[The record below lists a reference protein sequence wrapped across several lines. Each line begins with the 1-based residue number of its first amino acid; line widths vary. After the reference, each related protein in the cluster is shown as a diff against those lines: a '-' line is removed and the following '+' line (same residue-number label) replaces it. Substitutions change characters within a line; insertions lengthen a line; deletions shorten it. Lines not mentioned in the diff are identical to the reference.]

1 MAIASRGLTLA
12 VACGAAMGC
21 ATATIAR
28 AGRPVGA
35 DTERRLPRLR
45 PGGARLP
52 APRAS
57 QLPGR
62 RLRPPDTV
70 TESRVFRA
78 PTEVDVGR
86 YTRLLM
92 TSRHLARL
100 VLTLSA
106 LAASFGTIARASSP
120 GNLATVPAPQVTS
133 VEAPSLVGAPV
144 LNNNQPVL
152 TSGPTVTLSWTAP
165 VAGVPMSYV
174 IEASST
180 PGGPVDLANFNTGNA
195 QTTMVVPGVPFG
207 TYYVRVRGLDASG
220 LGPASNEI
228 QLSVGAVALS
238 APVLNN
244 NQPVLTSGPTVT
256 LSWTAPVTGLPISYI
271 IEASSTP
278 GGPANL
284 ANFNTG
290 TAQTSQ
296 VVANVPAGTYH
307 VRVRGLDAS
316 GPGAPSNEVQLVVST
331 GGGGVC
337 PSAPRGLNI
346 VSQGGGAVTL
356 AWQPPL
362 TGVATSYVVQA
373 GSVPGAVNLANFDT
387 NSTALSLAA
396 TVPAGSYFVRV
407 YARSSACASP
417 TFLGPAS
424 NEILLSVGGV
434 PGWGGQI
441 ECRIAITGPS
451 GYRHDETQTWFVGP
465 PAQVISNAR
474 TDYHVVWSA
483 QGSGGGVGTSWTI
496 GSTATTDLSVTRV
509 ASTGIP
515 IFDRT
520 TTPILIRQG
529 IVGAPASFDLHEID
543 FQTIVA
549 PSGNATSVTG
559 TWSRPTVGGDSPQQ
573 PGGSVGTLSCTWS
586 LRFQ

>member
-1 MAIASRGLTLA
+1 
-12 VACGAAMGC
+12 
-21 ATATIAR
+21 
-28 AGRPVGA
+28 
-35 DTERRLPRLR
+35 
-45 PGGARLP
+45 
-52 APRAS
+52 
-57 QLPGR
+57 
-62 RLRPPDTV
+62 
-70 TESRVFRA
+70 
-78 PTEVDVGR
+78 
-86 YTRLLM
+86 M
-92 TSRHLARL
+92 TSRQIVRL
-100 VLTLSA
+100 VVTLSVVA
-106 LAASFGTIARASSP
+106 TAFASMARASSP
-120 GNLATVPAPQVTS
+120 GGPAAGSAPQPAWF
-133 VEAPSLVGAPV
+133 EPPSLVSAPV

-165 VAGVPMSYV
+165 IAGSPTSYV

-180 PGGPVDLANFNTGNA
+180 PGGPANLANFNTGNA
-195 QTTMVVPGVPFG
+195 QTTLVTAGVPVG

-228 QLSVGAVALS
+228 QLSVGGVALS

-244 NQPVLTSGPTVT
+244 NQPVLTSGSTVT
-256 LSWTAPVTGLPISYI
+256 LSWTAPAAGLPISYV

-290 TAQTSQ
+290 NVQTAL
-296 VVANVPAGTYH
+296 VVPNVPAGTYY
-307 VRVRGLDAS
+307 VRVRGVDAS
-316 GPGAPSNEVQLVVST
+316 GPGAPSNEIQLVV
-331 GGGGVC
+331 GNVGGVC

-346 VSQGGGAVTL
+346 VSQSGGAVTL
-356 AWQPPL
+356 AWLPPL
-362 TGVATSYVVQA
+362 TGAPTSYVVQA
-373 GSVPGAVNLANFDT
+373 GSVPGAANLANVDT

-407 YARSSACASP
+407 YARSSACASS

-451 GYRHDETQTWFVGP
+451 GYRHDETQTWFVSG
-465 PAQVISNAR
+465 PAQVISSAR
-474 TDYHVVWSA
+474 TNYHVVWSA
-483 QGSGGGVGTSWTI
+483 QGSGGGVGSSWTI

-520 TTPILIRQG
+520 TTPILIHQG
-529 IVGAPASFDLHEID
+529 IVGSPASFDLHEID

-549 PSGNATSVTG
+549 GSASATLVTG